1 MHDTKQQIQSY
12 LMDDCQL
19 FIDKANSLSE
29 DEFTKHEPE
38 RWSVADVM
46 QHLYLSA
53 RPVARL
59 MSGPREVL
67 AQWGTPRAPSR
78 TNEEI
83 TTAYQ
88 NVLAKGV
95 KAPPGVTPRPED
107 MAVEKAVIVQRFS
120 DVYQAVS
127 DAINGW
133 PEEEFDA
140 YCVPHPAFGTLTVR
154 EMLYFTSGHTRH
166 HFRRL

>member
-1 MHDTKQQIQSY
+1 MHDTKQQIQAY
-12 LMDDCQL
+12 LMDDCKL
-19 FIDKANSLSE
+19 FTNKASTMSE
-29 DEFTKHEPE
+29 KDFTEHEPE

-59 MSGPREVL
+59 MSGPRTAL
-67 AQWGTPRAPSR
+67 AQWGTPNAPSR

-88 NVLAKGV
+88 NVLAMGV

-107 MAVEKAVIVQRFS
+107 MAVEKAVVVDRLS
-120 DVYQAVS
+120 RVYQAV
-127 DAINGW
+127 AEAANGW
-133 PEEEFDA
+133 SEEELDA
-140 YCVPHPAFGTLTVR
+140 YNVPHPAFGTLTVR

-166 HFRRL
+166 HFRLL